1 MKHSLFP
8 EFIRSEGHKL
18 LQRTVSPSESLRGQS
33 APSSENSSGGSR
45 IGQKLEYLR
54 VMVGDDRKTILCSR
68 ELNAADCKEHI
79 IEKLCRE
86 HNGALTPELFAKESS
101 LYKTHALFREVP
113 ALKAYVELFASD
125 IVIVMES
132 GSEQPSAVSMQ
143 PSTRLDFLSRRSELA
158 KGLKDAEADVSAAIR
173 EMSEAMDS
181 HASSALKKAL
191 REKVDAKS
199 ALVQSLSQQLLNFP
213 SPLEKSGFLSMIKGD
228 SINKY
233 YFTLEDGAFKYYES
247 PGDSMAMGTVG
258 LVVNETAVLFSPNN
272 NQTFVVQTGTARTVF
287 MTSTPEERLEWMQAL
302 SGNCERA
309 IGELDA
315 SEAIALK
322 KTTASRLRKSKAS
335 RKNSLL
341 IPARRSPSDKG
352 IKKVTERNIS
362 INEPLLKGFQSERV
376 IGQDAVFKDA
386 GEGALTLQAGR
397 YEDVC
402 TILWLFHDTNT
413 VSLDLQSWLLMYH
426 NYCTPEQFID
436 AVATSWQKVK
446 GGNVM
451 DTKVA
456 LNRLSSFVSQ
466 VLRGENLNS
475 DSTARAKL
483 RDGFTK
489 LLEPEIS
496 NSSTL
501 AKIKSESCKP
511 FALIKIEAPQVIEG
525 VKLSKAVMEHS
536 TREIA
541 TAMTKIAV
549 NFFRKVMPYEFVDCL
564 WQKDEAQAPGVVA
577 LTAHYNKVVSWITH
591 TVLQPQLAKDRLKT
605 LKKYILVGKTL
616 LEMKNYSSAFEII
629 SALNQRSLTR
639 LKSLKELEAVDK
651 YREPLDA
658 LRTTF
663 GFTSNFK
670 EYRALS
676 QSPPFLPVMAVHLRD
691 VVFAHDGLTKWWGD
705 DKSTGLVN
713 FVRCTRVSQ
722 VIFRM
727 GVHREVTTRSYTEL
741 PASTCDVMLEEALER
756 TYPGEQELFNLS
768 QQREPPAPKQ
778 VMTHE
783 QLVDNVERFMTR
795 FEAYTNDYEQRICA
809 LEREVTSLRRE
820 NRELRKHIGLRG
832 DDDTNIPHTSSTVTD
847 LSDQDA
853 SDSDLD
859 HTPKRPKRTPPSV
872 PGSPK
877 PALPPL
883 PDDYVSLSE
892 TDESE

>member
-1 MKHSLFP
+1 MSLTLEAVLENDGQRETFRRFMKERFASEHIDCWCLVRKFKAEGLSEADKFEVASEIFEKYVKEDARHQITIDHPLRDAITRMVENNATIPKMFDTLQQVCFSTMKHSLFP

-436 AVATSWQKVK
+436 AVAT
-446 GGNVM
+446 
-451 DTKVA
+451 
-456 LNRLSSFVSQ
+456 RYP
-466 VLRGENLNS
+466 LR
-475 DSTARAKL
+475 
-483 RDGFTK
+483 
-489 LLEPEIS
+489 
-496 NSSTL
+496 
-501 AKIKSESCKP
+501 
-511 FALIKIEAPQVIEG
+511 
-525 VKLSKAVMEHS
+525 H
-536 TREIA
+536 
-541 TAMTKIAV
+541 
-549 NFFRKVMPYEFVDCL
+549 
-564 WQKDEAQAPGVVA
+564 
-577 LTAHYNKVVSWITH
+577 
-591 TVLQPQLAKDRLKT
+591 LQPS
-605 LKKYILVGKTL
+605 
-616 LEMKNYSSAFEII
+616 SSAF
-629 SALNQRSLTR
+629 SF
-639 LKSLKELEAVDK
+639 
-651 YREPLDA
+651 
-658 LRTTF
+658 F
-663 GFTSNFK
+663 GLLLQPSFS
-670 EYRALS
+670 S
-676 QSPPFLPVMAVHLRD
+676 S
-691 VVFAHDGLTKWWGD
+691 
-705 DKSTGLVN
+705 S
-713 FVRCTRVSQ
+713 
-722 VIFRM
+722 
-727 GVHREVTTRSYTEL
+727 
-741 PASTCDVMLEEALER
+741 
-756 TYPGEQELFNLS
+756 LFNLLVVFVLAS
-768 QQREPPAPKQ
+768 FWCAPI
-778 VMTHE
+778 HAW
-783 QLVDNVERFMTR
+783 L
-795 FEAYTNDYEQRICA
+795 
-809 LEREVTSLRRE
+809 
-820 NRELRKHIGLRG
+820 
-832 DDDTNIPHTSSTVTD
+832 
-847 LSDQDA
+847 
-853 SDSDLD
+853 
-859 HTPKRPKRTPPSV
+859 PSV
-872 PGSPK
+872 WVHPRHRLLGLGAAQVVLTIPE
-877 PALPPL
+877 P
-883 PDDYVSLSE
+883 
-892 TDESE
+892 